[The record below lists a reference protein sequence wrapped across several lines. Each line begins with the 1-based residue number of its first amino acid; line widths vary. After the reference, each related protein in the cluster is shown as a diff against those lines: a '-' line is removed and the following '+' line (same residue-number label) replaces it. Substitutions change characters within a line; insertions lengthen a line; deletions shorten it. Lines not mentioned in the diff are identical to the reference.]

1 MIYQVHSDRSSGMD
15 PVGPAGYLTP
25 KRENLGGL
33 STRHYPSHAF
43 LHTPKEENG
52 PTYILTSG
60 DTEVSSPSLGLT
72 TLYTE
77 STPLTYTPPLDLG
90 SETTYWSHFHGSQ
103 GPETPLRGRGGPPER
118 TLLVERLPQHSS
130 FLVTPERQPLDF
142 LSPERNRHTS
152 GPDSGKRGRPR
163 ADIINNLMMEGAQS
177 KNAIKCHICSRFVKL
192 TLSQIQNYFFKAM
205 FQGLPSGEIFTS
217 ASANSHRRTSVQL
230 RLPRLLKGVHPVRAV
245 EDPPTVARGREA
257 VRLFRGR
264 L

>member
-1 MIYQVHSDRSSGMD
+1 MIYQVQSDRSRGMD

-90 SETTYWSHFHGSQ
+90 SESTYWSHFHGSQ

-177 KNAIKCHICSRFVKL
+177 KNAIKCHICSRFVRL
-192 TLSQIQNYFFKAM
+192 TLSQIENYFYMSNVSGTSLGRNLYKRICERT
-205 FQGLPSGEIFTS
+205 QGNVRTTATTQAARRRSPSL
-217 ASANSHRRTSVQL
+217 AS
-230 RLPRLLKGVHPVRAV
+230 
-245 EDPPTVARGREA
+245 
-257 VRLFRGR
+257 
-264 L
+264 